1 MDALLI
7 LVIVALLAFIAPL
20 VCERFGIPIVVGEII
35 FGLAVG
41 LGVFF
46 YNWLTNDEPVE
57 FGEALEFLSLIGLI
71 FLMFLAGLEIDLNII
86 FSQGIRTILKAVVI
100 FELTLALSYL
110 LIGVMSD
117 AMSALASIDTFF
129 LALVMSTT
137 SVGVVVPTLR
147 ERRLSKT
154 NAGQSIILSAIM
166 ADFATMTLLMLYTIR
181 QSFPSQQ
188 EGLTGLPFL
197 FLIFLLTLF
206 AAIYLIGRMAI
217 WHFPDTLS
225 RFFRMD
231 DPTEMGV
238 RGSIAILF
246 IFVAISGMLAQE
258 VSNSIAILG
267 AFLAGVV
274 ITLIFPHR
282 KLLEKQLSGLGFGF
296 FIPFFF
302 IHLGLTFDFDSLLQS
317 YNLLVFIP
325 LLLGAAYLVKIFPS
339 LIFLSNYGARSS
351 LSIGMLLSA
360 RLSLIIAAAEVGY
373 EMGLLDS
380 GLRSAI
386 ILVGVITSVVSPVI
400 FRRTSAEEER

>member
-1 MDALLI
+1 MISALFI

-20 VCERFGIPIVVGEII
+20 VCERIGIPIVVGEII

-41 LGVFF
+41 LGVFL
-46 YNWLTNDEPVE
+46 YNWLTGGAPIEFVE
-57 FGEALEFLSLIGLI
+57 SLSFLSLIGLI

-86 FSQGIRTILKAVVI
+86 IAQGVRTVLKAVLI
-100 FELTLALSYL
+100 FEMTLMLSLVVVNYLALADD
-110 LIGVMSD
+110 V
-117 AMSALASIDTFF
+117 FF
-129 LALVMSTT
+129 MALVLSTT

-147 ERRLSKT
+147 ERGKSKT
-154 NAGQSIILSAIM
+154 SEGQSIILSAII
-166 ADFATMTLLMLYTIR
+166 ADFATMTLLMVYTIKH
-181 QSFPSQQ
+181 SFPMQ
-188 EGLTGLPFL
+188 EAGITSLPVLFLVFL
-197 FLIFLLTLF
+197 FALF
-206 AAIYLIGRMAI
+206 VAIYLVGRMAI

-246 IFVAISGMLAQE
+246 IFVAISSMMAE
-258 VSNSIAILG
+258 EASKSIAILG

-302 IHLGLTFDFDSLLQS
+302 IYLGLDFDFNSMLESQHLFI
-317 YNLLVFIP
+317 FIP
-325 LLLGAAYLVKIFPS
+325 LLLVVAYFVKVLPS
-339 LIFLSNYGARSS
+339 LIFLPEYKMNKTLRMG
-351 LSIGMLLSA
+351 ILLSA

-373 EMGLLDS
+373 EMGIIDQS
-380 GLRSAI
+380 LRCTI
-386 ILVGVITSVVSPVI
+386 ILVGVITSVISPI
-400 FRRTSAEEER
+400 LFRRLSPEVEPQ